1 MAAAFHL
8 HICSMTGDFYEG
20 ECVSLT
26 LPLSDGELGLLANH
40 SPVSAAVVPG
50 ALRCRLPAG
59 AGVRAVVGHGLARF
73 AENEALVLV
82 EAIEGN
88 ASKE

>member
-1 MAAAFHL
+1 MAKAFHL
-8 HICSMTGDFYEG
+8 RICSMTSDFYEG

-50 ALRCRLPAG
+50 ALRCRLPDGSAIE
-59 AGVRAVVGHGLARF
+59 AAVGHGLARF
-73 AENEALVLV
+73 AENDALVLL
-82 EAIEGN
+82 ESIDA
-88 ASKE
+88 K

>member
-8 HICSMTGDFYEG
+8 HICSMTRDFYEG

-50 ALRCRLPAG
+50 ALRYRLPDGSVVDAS
-59 AGVRAVVGHGLARF
+59 VGHGLARF
-73 AENEALVLV
+73 AENDALVLLEHI
-82 EAIEGN
+82 EA
-88 ASKE
+88 K